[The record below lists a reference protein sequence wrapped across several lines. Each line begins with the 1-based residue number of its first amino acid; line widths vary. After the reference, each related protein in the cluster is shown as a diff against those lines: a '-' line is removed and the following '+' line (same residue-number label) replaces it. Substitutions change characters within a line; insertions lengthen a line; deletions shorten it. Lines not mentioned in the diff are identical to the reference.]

1 MRLLMDA
8 SMRFEIKD
16 GAGWTMAEGV
26 CSSLAA
32 AAQIQSAL
40 VAEEKRNEDRV
51 ARFVRLMEREL
62 SIEEIDAIATQL
74 GFVVQDR
81 KMGGENGKGE

>member
-32 AAQIQSAL
+32 AAQIQSVL
-40 VAEEKRNEDRV
+40 EKDENSTAKLLEIIIRTMIRHLETE
-51 ARFVRLMEREL
+51 RLGDL
-62 SIEEIDAIATQL
+62 ATQL

-81 KMGGENGKGE
+81 KTGGSHGQGE